1 MFEDYTEILNQ
12 SLRPELRK
20 LALYLKG
27 ERADITVKGDDAE
40 WKVVLYENSNYQSHA
55 VYLWRTASREAGLRL
70 ARHLETLVAD
80 SHPDDDLEDLVPAY
94 LQAPALTH
102 QMLPEEL
109 LPAC

>member
-27 ERADITVKGDDAE
+27 ERADITVKGDEAE
-40 WKVVLYENSNYQSHA
+40 WKVVLYENSSYESHA
-55 VYLWRTASREAGLRL
+55 VYLWRTASRESGLKL
-70 ARHLETLVAD
+70 ARHLEALVA
-80 SHPDDDLEDLVPAY
+80 SAHPDEDLAELVPVA
-94 LQAPALTH
+94 LQAPALSH